1 MSFAIPLSASIRG
14 GKCDKKGG
22 LMSEAMTSELIV
34 ESEWLLKGYWTK
46 MRFAYQNKKGGW
58 SDIDILAYNPET
70 KNLVI
75 SESKVRGPKKN
86 IFAYFEH
93 TKEKYGSILEFD
105 EGYFSFIENLP
116 YICSDGVVFNNFSKM
131 VKSITIQLVSNYVIA
146 NELKNEAEQ
155 SVLKI
160 VKEFSPVCK
169 VKHEIMLDTTIDVIA
184 RVIRLENEHGQG
196 RRYGHPMLDIAR
208 EINRYFN
215 PNVLYA
221 GQGKAKTDPVRKQA
235 IIVRRK

>member
-1 MSFAIPLSASIRG
+1 
-14 GKCDKKGG
+14 
-22 LMSEAMTSELIV
+22 MSEAMTSESIV

-46 MRFAYQNKKGGW
+46 MRFAYQTQKSGW
-58 SDIDILAYNPET
+58 SDVDILAYNPET

-75 SESKVRGPKKN
+75 SESKVRGPKKD

-93 TKEKYGSILEFD
+93 TKEKDGSIVKYD
-105 EGYFSFIENLP
+105 KDKKGYFSFIENLP
-116 YICSDGVVFNNFSKM
+116 YICSDGVVFDDFSKM

-155 SVLKI
+155 SVLEM
-160 VKEFSPVCK
+160 VKEFSPVSK
-169 VKHEIMLDTTIDVIA
+169 VKYEIMLDTTIDVIA
-184 RVIRLENEHGQG
+184 RVIMLENEHGQG

-215 PNVLYA
+215 PNVRYA

-235 IIVRRK
+235 IETFLEAIGVKVT